1 MTRHNKLTTFLSCMM
16 LLALTACASIPAD
29 FEQVPS
35 KSWQHPEQ
43 TKLGTF
49 FDDYAPAD
57 QSLSGVRLLAHPHEA
72 FRARFG
78 FAYLAEK
85 SLDLQYYLWK
95 GDLTGSL
102 LLYRVLQAAD
112 RGVHVRIL
120 LDDIY
125 HSGRDNNYAAIDSHP
140 NMEVRVY
147 NPMGNRGAG
156 KGANMVYH
164 KGSLD
169 HRMHNKIFL
178 VDSAVAVL
186 GGRNIGDDYFG
197 VDPELNFRDLDV
209 LAVGPAAKEAG
220 DAYDIYWNSPAA
232 VPIAVLLKE
241 PVAKDE
247 LERQREGLKASLDE
261 MQALPYTVPMKPEE
275 TREKLEQLAEEMVW
289 AETEII
295 IDSLE
300 RFEGGSESAFVELT
314 NELTESAEHEF
325 VIETAYLIPTKE
337 GIAGVAEMTERGVRV
352 RILTNSMQSNNH
364 LTVHAHYK
372 KYRKR
377 MIEAGVELHELRPDP
392 EVLEIFKQTHD
403 RVAESHAGLH
413 SKAFVVDRRLTMI
426 GSYNMDPRSRI
437 WNSEIGL
444 LIDSE
449 EFADKVLEIMETDL
463 DPANSYRVTLDEKGK
478 LQWAAEGPDG
488 PEVWNKEP
496 GTTAWKRFTL
506 RLMSWIPMEKEL

>member
-1 MTRHNKLTTFLSCMM
+1 MTPPNQFKTIFSGAL

-35 KSWQHPEQ
+35 HSWQKPQQ
-43 TKLGTF
+43 TQLGAF

-57 QSLSGVRLLAHPHEA
+57 PSLSGVRLLANPKEA

-78 FAYLAEK
+78 GAYLAEK

-102 LLYRVLQAAD
+102 LLYRALEAAD

-120 LDDIY
+120 IDDIY
-125 HSGRDNNYAAIDSHP
+125 HSGRDNDYAAIDSHP

-147 NPMGNRGAG
+147 NPMGSRGAG

-197 VDPELNFRDLDV
+197 VDEKLNFRDLDV
-209 LAVGPAAKEAG
+209 LAVGPAAKDAGEAF
-220 DAYDIYWNSPAA
+220 DMYWNSPAA
-232 VPIAVLLKE
+232 VPITVLLKK
-241 PVAKDE
+241 PVEAGA
-247 LERQREGLKASLDE
+247 LERGREELKATLDE
-261 MQALPYTVPMKPEE
+261 MDALPYTVPKKEEE
-275 TREKLEQLAEEMVW
+275 TREILEKVAGSLVW

-295 IDSLE
+295 IDPLE

-314 NELTESAEHEF
+314 NKLADEAESEF
-325 VIETAYLIPTKE
+325 VIETAYLIPAQE
-337 GIAGVAEMTERGVRV
+337 GIDNVAEMTGRGVRV
-352 RILTNSMQSNNH
+352 RILTNSLRSNNH
-364 LTVHAHYK
+364 TTVHAHYK
-372 KYRKR
+372 KYRKA

-392 EVLEIFKQTHD
+392 EILERHKHGEK
-403 RVAESHAGLH
+403 RAAGSRAGLH
-413 SKAFVVDRRLTMI
+413 TKSFVVDRRLSMI

-449 EFADKVLEIMETDL
+449 EFAETVLEVMETDL
-463 DPANSYRVTLDEKGK
+463 DPANSYRVTLDEKGNLVWTAK
-478 LQWAAEGPDG
+478 GPDG
-488 PEVWNKEP
+488 PATWHKEP
-496 GTTAWKRFTL
+496 ETTAWQRFTSRFL
-506 RLMSWIPMEKEL
+506 RWIPMEKEL

>member
-1 MTRHNKLTTFLSCMM
+1 MTRHNKLTTFLSCT
-16 LLALTACASIPAD
+16 LFLALTACASMPAD

-49 FDDYAPAD
+49 FDDYAPED
-57 QSLSGVRLLAHPHEA
+57 RSLSGVRLLANPREA

-95 GDLTGSL
+95 GDLTGQL
-102 LLYRVLQAAD
+102 LLYRALEAAD

-120 LDDIY
+120 IDDIY

-140 NMEVRVY
+140 NMEIRVY
-147 NPMGNRGAG
+147 NPMGSRGAG

-220 DAYDIYWNSPAA
+220 EAYDMYWNSPAA
-232 VPIAVLLKE
+232 VPIAVLLKK
-241 PVAKDE
+241 PVAEDA
-247 LERQREGLKASLDE
+247 LERQREELKASLDE

-314 NELTESAEHEF
+314 YELTESAEHEF

-337 GIAGVAEMTERGVRV
+337 GIAKVAEITERGVRV
-352 RILTNSMQSNNH
+352 RILTNSLQSNNH
-364 LTVHAHYK
+364 TTVHAHYK

-377 MIEAGVELHELRPDP
+377 MIEAGIELHELRPDP
-392 EVLEIFKQTHD
+392 EILEIFKQTHD

-444 LIDSE
+444 LIDNE
-449 EFADKVLEIMETDL
+449 EFAADVLEIMETDL

-478 LQWAAEGPDG
+478 LLWTAEGPDG
-488 PEVWNKEP
+488 TEVWNKEP